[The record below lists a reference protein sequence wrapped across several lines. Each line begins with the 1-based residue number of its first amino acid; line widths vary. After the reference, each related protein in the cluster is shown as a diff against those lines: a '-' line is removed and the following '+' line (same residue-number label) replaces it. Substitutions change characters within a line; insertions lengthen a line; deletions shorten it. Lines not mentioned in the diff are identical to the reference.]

1 MDPGQLI
8 KKLKELLLLNS
19 QMVDELA
26 NLITNYQ
33 DHSQGM
39 HASVSAPFEFT
50 DTPGS
55 YIQPCLPT
63 AAELAQKLN
72 AISLAGKVDN
82 PNSKENS
89 E

>member
-1 MDPGQLI
+1 MDPGKLI

-26 NLITNYQ
+26 NLISNYQ
-33 DHSQGM
+33 DHSKDY
-39 HASVSAPFEFT
+39 ASVGAPFEFT

-55 YIQPCLPT
+55 YIQPSLPT
-63 AAELAQKLN
+63 AAELTEKLD

-82 PNSKENS
+82 ANSKEDS
-89 E
+89 